1 MSNEELLFA
10 VSTVWVVVA
19 AVLVIFMQAGFAF
32 LEAGLTRMKNVG
44 HVAAKNVLI
53 FALASIVYYLV
64 GFGMAFG
71 DGGNGFVGGSGF
83 VPVDRRAAA
92 DREGAVLLVRGDPRR
107 GRLPLPGRVRR
118 RVARDRLGSDGR
130 ADEALGLLRVR
141 NRLHAD
147 LLARLALDLVAGRL
161 AVRARDAGLRRLDG
175 RPLPGRARRS
185 RRRAAPRP
193 APRTVR
199 RGRAA
204 RTRFPATTWRSRRSA

>member
-83 VPVDRRAAA
+83 VPS
-92 DREGAVLLVRGDPRR
+92 
-107 GRLPLPGRVRR
+107 
-118 RVARDRLGSDGR
+118 SD
-130 ADEALGLLRVR
+130 ELC
-141 NRLHAD
+141 
-147 LLARLALDLVAGRL
+147 
-161 AVRARDAGLRRLDG
+161 
-175 RPLPGRARRS
+175 
-185 RRRAAPRP
+185 
-193 APRTVR
+193 
-199 RGRAA
+199 
-204 RTRFPATTWRSRRSA
+204 